1 METVFFEHLVIL
13 LGIGDTVIMNKTD
26 KMRVLIE
33 LPLWWGR
40 QTINQVSKL
49 ESMSDISNSWGE
61 KIMLGKS
68 TKGKE
73 SRRWGGWEG
82 GPSSLLRSIY

>member
-13 LGIGDTVIMNKTD
+13 LGIGDTVVMNKTD

-49 ESMSDISNSWGE
+49 ESMSDISNS
-61 KIMLGKS
+61 
-68 TKGKE
+68 
-73 SRRWGGWEG
+73 
-82 GPSSLLRSIY
+82 